1 MDEAQTDAFAAS
13 SVSHIEMDAYSSSA
27 DVLFTRLLFFL
38 IKILSLSFVTPRI
51 CLDLT
56 SESLQF

>member
-27 DVLFTRLLFFL
+27 DVLFTRLLFF
-38 IKILSLSFVTPRI
+38 
-51 CLDLT
+51 
-56 SESLQF
+56 